1 MKSVISTL
9 FFLIYVFFVLSCTT
23 INKKGTLNLEEVH
36 QKNSVLQGNV
46 NKQMIQNQRMHLSGQ
61 MSSVTSMISLAEMRI
76 MSYQQTQ
83 GPEKDGLIHAAKS
96 ELKMLELQK
105 QGLLTRLNHVEAQL
119 QFAQ

>member
-23 INKKGTLNLEEVH
+23 INKKGTLSLEEVH

-76 MSYQQTQ
+76 MSYQQRQ